1 MLFNEKRLSFE
12 TLDYLWTIAPFSL
25 RFCESKPQ
33 NNFLAIHKDIEFH
46 YVFDGKETYTL
57 GEREYL
63 LDQGSLICVNSY
75 VPHNYYTLNTS
86 KSVSIIVSTNFL
98 IRNGLDVG
106 KSHFD
111 EFIID
116 PDSYRLFSEI
126 VDEMEENDTAHN
138 ITMCALIL
146 KFVAYVVRMHSRIRS
161 ECDSSN
167 VREILGATYDCVWCA
182 IDYIS
187 ENFTNNISIDELSSL
202 CNVSKYH
209 FIRIFKQV
217 TGYTPNSYINRVRTN
232 YAKQLLLNG
241 AGVTAAATASG
252 FSDVH
257 YFSNCFKKYNGC
269 RPSVINHYLNKE
281 DTLP

>member
-1 MLFNEKRLSFE
+1 MLLNEKRLSFE
-12 TLDYLWTIAPFSL
+12 TLDYLWTIAPFCL
-25 RFCESKPQ
+25 RFCDSKAK

-46 YVFDGKETYTL
+46 YVFAGKETYTL

-63 LDQGSLICVNSY
+63 LEQGSLICVNSY

-86 KSVSIIVSTNFL
+86 KSVSIVVSADFL
-98 IRNGLDVG
+98 VRNGLDVG

-116 PDSYRLFSEI
+116 PDAYRLFSEI

-146 KFVAYVVRMHSRIRS
+146 KFVAYVVRKHSCIRS
-161 ECDSSN
+161 ECDSSS
-167 VREILGATYDCVWCA
+167 VPEILGATYDCVCCA

-241 AGVTAAATASG
+241 ANVTAAATASG
-252 FSDVH
+252 FSDIH

-269 RPSVINHYLNKE
+269 RPSEIIQSKVKTLLN
-281 DTLP
+281 